1 MNQKTK
7 LSLANPRGFC
17 AGVDRAIEI
26 VNRALEIFG
35 SPIYV
40 KHEVV
45 HNKTVVNDL
54 KNRGAIF
61 IEEISDVP
69 DNSIVIF
76 SAHGV
81 SSKVEESV
89 KVRNLQFFDA
99 TCPLVTKVHMEVIRH
114 ARADKDIIL
123 IGHEGHPEV
132 EGTMGRY
139 SSENGNIYLVQDLD
153 EAKKVSVNQPN
164 NLAYVSQTTL
174 SVDETKDIINELTS
188 KFPNITGPKKDDICY
203 ATQNRQDAV
212 KQLALETDFI
222 IVVGSKASSNS
233 NRLKELANKC
243 GVSSVL
249 IDEFSDLDL
258 DALKDCKNIGLTAGA
273 SAPESKIQEI
283 IKNLCIFLDAEIDE
297 IGGVKENISFKLP
310 PELRAS

>member
-1 MNQKTK
+1 MEGQTRI
-7 LSLANPRGFC
+7 LS
-17 AGVDRAIEI
+17 
-26 VNRALEIFG
+26 
-35 SPIYV
+35 
-40 KHEVV
+40 
-45 HNKTVVNDL
+45 
-54 KNRGAIF
+54 
-61 IEEISDVP
+61 
-69 DNSIVIF
+69 
-76 SAHGV
+76 
-81 SSKVEESV
+81 
-89 KVRNLQFFDA
+89 
-99 TCPLVTKVHMEVIRH
+99 
-114 ARADKDIIL
+114 L

-139 SSENGNIYLVQDLD
+139 SSENGNIYLVQDID

>member
-1 MNQKTK
+1 
-7 LSLANPRGFC
+7 
-17 AGVDRAIEI
+17 
-26 VNRALEIFG
+26 
-35 SPIYV
+35 
-40 KHEVV
+40 
-45 HNKTVVNDL
+45 
-54 KNRGAIF
+54 
-61 IEEISDVP
+61 
-69 DNSIVIF
+69 
-76 SAHGV
+76 
-81 SSKVEESV
+81 
-89 KVRNLQFFDA
+89 
-99 TCPLVTKVHMEVIRH
+99 
-114 ARADKDIIL
+114 
-123 IGHEGHPEV
+123 
-132 EGTMGRY
+132 MGRY

-258 DALKDCKNIGLTAGA
+258 DVLKDCKNIGLTAGA

>member
-26 VNRALEIFG
+26 VNRALEMFG
-35 SPIYV
+35 RPIYV

-45 HNKTVVNDL
+45 HNKSVVNDL

-69 DNSIVIF
+69 DNSIIIF

-81 SSKVEESV
+81 SSNVEESV
-89 KVRNLQFFDA
+89 KARNLQFFDA

-114 ARADKDIIL
+114 ARANKDIIL

-139 SSENGNIYLVQDLD
+139 FSDNGKIYLVQDLD
-153 EAKKVSVNQPN
+153 EAKEISVNQPN

-174 SVDETKDIINELTS
+174 SVDETKDIIDELSS

-258 DALKDCKNIGLTAGA
+258 DKLKNYKNIGLTAGA

-283 IKNLCIFLDAEIDE
+283 IMNLSTFLDAEIDE
-297 IGGVKENISFKLP
+297 IGGVKENVSFKLP